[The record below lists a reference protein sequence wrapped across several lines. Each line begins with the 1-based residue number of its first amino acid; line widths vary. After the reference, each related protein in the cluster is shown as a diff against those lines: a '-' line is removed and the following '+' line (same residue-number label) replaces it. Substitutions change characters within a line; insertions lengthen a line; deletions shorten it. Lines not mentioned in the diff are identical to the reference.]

1 MLVLAFQLPQL
12 LSHTPQVNKL
22 SHFLTEAVQGVMG
35 KDMCEKKIVPKLDT
49 QGQEI
54 RQLWRPAA
62 ESREAAHALSN
73 AQGVQAIFRME
84 ANGDGI
90 LEPTGVTY
98 IVAEGLKHEEAKTH
112 HAFAWTAA
120 AVPRAAATAAGAPG
134 IAA

>member
-1 MLVLAFQLPQL
+1 MLVLAFKLPQL

-22 SHFLTEAVQGVMG
+22 SHFLTEAVQGVMA
-35 KDMCEKKIVPKLDT
+35 KDIFEKKIVPQLDA

-84 ANGDGI
+84 ADEDSN
-90 LEPTGVTY
+90 LKPAGVTY
-98 IVAEGLKHEEAKTH
+98 ILAEGIKHEEAKTH
-112 HAFAWTAA
+112 HAFAAK
-120 AVPRAAATAAGAPG
+120 V
-134 IAA
+134 